1 MLDPLT
7 FEIIKNALTSIAEEM
22 GIVLRRASFSP
33 NIKER
38 RDSSCALFETK
49 GRLAAQ
55 AEHIPVHLG
64 AMPHSVRTVLEEFG
78 DDLSD
83 GDVVMLNDP
92 FRGGTHLPDITVVT
106 PIFLDGQRI
115 GFAANRAHHSDVGGG
130 APGSMSSLSTD
141 VYQEGFRIPPIK
153 IVARGRTD
161 DQVQGILLANVRTPK
176 ERLGDLRAQQSAN
189 LVGSKRL
196 VEMIGKFGRDAVLGG
211 MEQLQDYSKRLMVKQ
226 IEKMPE
232 KTVRAIDY
240 LDNDGFDTKNIPI
253 RVKITAHGGQLEFD
267 FTGSSSQV
275 KGPLNAVHSITL
287 SAVYYVV
294 RCVTDP
300 TIPANEGCF
309 EPVRVIAPP
318 GTIVNALP
326 PAPVAGG
333 NVETSTR
340 IVDVSLRAFADL
352 VPDRV
357 CAACQGTMNN
367 VTIGGQ
373 DRRTSRYFTYYE
385 TIAGGFGGRYN
396 KNGIDGIHSHLTN
409 TLNTPVEALEVAYPL
424 RIRRYE
430 FIQGS
435 GGRGRFR
442 GGMGVRKEFE
452 LLADDSTISL
462 MGERQSRGPY
472 GLFGGKH
479 GRTGE
484 YLISRRSS
492 RVRKLPSKCSVAAH
506 RGDILT
512 ICTPGGGAYGLLHQA
527 LH

>member
-7 FEIIKNALTSIAEEM
+7 FEIIKNALTAIAEEM
-22 GIVLRRASFSP
+22 GIILRRASFSP

-38 RDSSCALFETK
+38 RDSSCAIFDTN

-64 AMPHSVRTVLEEFG
+64 AMPHSVRTVLEEFR

-141 VYQEGFRIPPIK
+141 VHQEGFRIPPVK
-153 IVARGRTD
+153 LVVKGRTD
-161 DQVQGILLANVRTPK
+161 DQVQRMLLANVRTPK

-211 MEQLQDYSKRLMVKQ
+211 MEQLQDYSKRLMMKK

-253 RVKITAHGGQLEFD
+253 RVKITAHSGQLEFD

-275 KGPLNAVHSITL
+275 KGPLNAVYSITL

-294 RCVTDP
+294 RCVTDY
-300 TIPANEGCF
+300 TIPANQGCF
-309 EPVRVIAPP
+309 EPVEVIAPP

-340 IVDVSLRAFADL
+340 IVDVSLRAFAKL
-352 VPDRV
+352 LPERV

-367 VTIGGQ
+367 LTIGGR
-373 DRRTSRYFTYYE
+373 DPRTNRYFTYYE
-385 TIAGGFGGRYN
+385 TIAGGFGARHN

-409 TLNTPVEALEVAYPL
+409 TLNTPVEALEIAYPL
-424 RIRRYE
+424 RVRRYE
-430 FIQGS
+430 LIQGS
-435 GGRGRFR
+435 GGPGKFR
-442 GGMGVRKEFE
+442 GGTGVRKEFE
-452 LLADDSTISL
+452 LLSDDSIVSL
-462 MGERQSRGPY
+462 MGDRQTRGPY
-472 GLFGGKH
+472 GLAGGEPGKP
-479 GRTGE
+479 GE
-484 YLISRRSS
+484 YSINLRKGK
-492 RVRKLPSKCSVAAH
+492 VRKLSSKISIGGDS
-506 RGDILT
+506 GDILT
-512 ICTPGGGAYGLLHQA
+512 ICTPGGGGYDPAS
-527 LH
+527 

>member
-1 MLDPLT
+1 
-7 FEIIKNALTSIAEEM
+7 
-22 GIVLRRASFSP
+22 
-33 NIKER
+33 
-38 RDSSCALFETK
+38 
-49 GRLAAQ
+49 
-55 AEHIPVHLG
+55 
-64 AMPHSVRTVLEEFG
+64 
-78 DDLSD
+78 
-83 GDVVMLNDP
+83 MLNDP

-115 GFAANRAHHSDVGGG
+115 GFAANRAHHSDVGGS

-141 VYQEGFRIPPIK
+141 VHQEGFRIPPIK

-318 GTIVNALP
+318 GTIVNALS

-333 NVETSTR
+333 NVET
-340 IVDVSLRAFADL
+340 
-352 VPDRV
+352 
-357 CAACQGTMNN
+357 
-367 VTIGGQ
+367 
-373 DRRTSRYFTYYE
+373 
-385 TIAGGFGGRYN
+385 
-396 KNGIDGIHSHLTN
+396 
-409 TLNTPVEALEVAYPL
+409 
-424 RIRRYE
+424 
-430 FIQGS
+430 
-435 GGRGRFR
+435 
-442 GGMGVRKEFE
+442 
-452 LLADDSTISL
+452 
-462 MGERQSRGPY
+462 
-472 GLFGGKH
+472 
-479 GRTGE
+479 
-484 YLISRRSS
+484 
-492 RVRKLPSKCSVAAH
+492 
-506 RGDILT
+506 
-512 ICTPGGGAYGLLHQA
+512 
-527 LH
+527 